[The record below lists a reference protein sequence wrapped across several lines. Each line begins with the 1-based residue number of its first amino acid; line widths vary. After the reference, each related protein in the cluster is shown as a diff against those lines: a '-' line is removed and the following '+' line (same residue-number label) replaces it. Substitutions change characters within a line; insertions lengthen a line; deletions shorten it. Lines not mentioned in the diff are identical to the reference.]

1 MIPTY
6 SVLAHLRHGSTI
18 VSQAI
23 ALYLSKKYST
33 QYKREYQGEITNIYK
48 HLMYYDEEGNDC
60 IYDDFDTPPNGSYNK
75 TYRIIYD
82 QVARVMDYNNLAI
95 LKQDSPEREQE
106 ILKRIT
112 CMNHNQN
119 AEVKCV
125 YKIQTSTFADEFEQ
139 HIGNAINKHSFI
151 FCTRNFTDQFI
162 SWVTAKTTKIYHR
175 IPPRI
180 INPKLAKGKKVKPVE
195 VDLTEPIIEVPK
207 INVSDT
213 MFNEFV
219 RHTKNTIKIFETYR
233 KQIVKVIDYDSWQG
247 SPTKIYEQL
256 EWDDYKE
263 HVTSDEL
270 NEHLLKKLIYSTTP
284 KKYIENYNQ
293 VLEWIDNEPTF
304 RHKF

>member
-6 SVLAHLRHGSTI
+6 SVLAHLRNGSTI

-60 IYDDFDTPPNGSYNK
+60 IYDHGDPVFDTPPNGSYNK
-75 TYRIIYD
+75 TYKIIYD
-82 QVARVMDYNNLAI
+82 QVARVMDYNNLTI
-95 LKQDSPEREQE
+95 LKQDTPERKQE

-112 CMNHNQN
+112 CMDHNQN
-119 AEVKCV
+119 SELKCV
-125 YKIQTSTFADEFEQ
+125 YKIQTSTFVDEFEQ

-162 SWVTAKTTKIYHR
+162 SWVTAKTTKIYHLL
-175 IPPRI
+175 PR
-180 INPKLAKGKKVKPVE
+180 K
-195 VDLTEPIIEVPK
+195 TEPIIEVPK
-207 INVSDT
+207 ISVSDT

-233 KQIVKVIDYDSWQG
+233 KQIIKVIDYDSWQG
-247 SPTKIYEQL
+247 SPTKIYVL
-256 EWDDYKE
+256 LGWGDYKE
-263 HVTSDEL
+263 YVTSDEL
-270 NEHLLKKLIYSTTP
+270 NEHLFKKLIYSTTP
-284 KKYIENYNQ
+284 NKYIENYNQ

>member
-6 SVLAHLRHGSTI
+6 SVLAHLRNGSTI

-23 ALYLSKKYST
+23 ALYLSKKYCN
-33 QYKREYQGEITNIYK
+33 QYKREYQGEITNIYR
-48 HLMYYDEEGNDC
+48 HLMYYDEEGNDT
-60 IYDDFDTPPNGSYNK
+60 IVDFDPPPNGSYNK
-75 TYRIIYD
+75 TYSIIDD

-95 LKQDSPEREQE
+95 LKQDTPEREQE
-106 ILKRIT
+106 VFKRIA

-119 AEVKCV
+119 AELKCV
-125 YKIQTSTFADEFEQ
+125 YKIQTSTFADEFNK
-139 HIGNAINKHSFI
+139 HVGDAINEHKFI
-151 FCTRNFTDQFI
+151 FCSRNFTDQFI
-162 SWVTAKTTKIYHR
+162 SWVTAKTTKIYHLL
-175 IPPRI
+175 PR
-180 INPKLAKGKKVKPVE
+180 K
-195 VDLTEPIIEVPK
+195 TEPIIEVPK
-207 INVSDT
+207 ISVSDT

-263 HVTSDEL
+263 YVTSDEL
-270 NEHLLKKLIYSTTP
+270 NEHLFKKLIYSTTP
-284 KKYIENYNQ
+284 NKYIENYNQ